1 MSTIEK
7 QQAELEKAIK
17 IAEQQRRSTKK
28 YEAKLREDP
37 EKLEKRRQKQRE
49 YQRAYRERN
58 HELCNVR
65 SMMAYHQKKCKNIV
79 NEA

>member
-28 YEAKLREDP
+28 YEDKIRQDP
-37 EKLEKRRQKQRE
+37 EKVEKHRQKQRE

-58 HELCNVR
+58 RELCNQR
-65 SMMAYHQKKCKNIV
+65 SMMAYHQKKYKNIV